1 MVHNVWASPVDVARV
16 EVLALT
22 GEKTR
27 QLDDFVGGLATIL
40 FTPAGRKLRSTQE
53 WSTIPVPHFLR
64 VVRPRLSAHVC
75 NLLGGTVVELRTSSS
90 REEYYNTCGHMHL

>member
-1 MVHNVWASPVDVARV
+1 MVHNVWASPVVVARV

-40 FTPAGRKLRSTQE
+40 FTPGYSSGHA
-53 WSTIPVPHFLR
+53 
-64 VVRPRLSAHVC
+64 RPMMLESEV
-75 NLLGGTVVELRTSSS
+75 
-90 REEYYNTCGHMHL
+90 